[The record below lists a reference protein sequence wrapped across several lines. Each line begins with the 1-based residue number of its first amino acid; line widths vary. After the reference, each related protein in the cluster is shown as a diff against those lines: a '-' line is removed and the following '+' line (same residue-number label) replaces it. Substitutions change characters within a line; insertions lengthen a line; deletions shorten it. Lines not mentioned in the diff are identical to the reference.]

1 MRSGALEMMLWYVL
15 MAVWIFGTIA
25 AIVHLVVKVHAPT
38 WAVVLIAAAMIVV
51 PVIPVVAYWAVRR
64 RPAQDAPEGRAAG
77 ATSARSLA
85 HPRSPMPWRVLVDPP
100 AARMWI

>member
-1 MRSGALEMMLWYVL
+1 MRSGALEMMLWYLL

-51 PVIPVVAYWAVRR
+51 PVIPVIVYWAVVAGRR
-64 RPAQDAPEGRAAG
+64 RMHPTAAP
-77 ATSARSLA
+77 LA
-85 HPRSPMPWRVLVDPP
+85 PPPP
-100 AARMWI
+100 APSRTHDS

>member
-51 PVIPVVAYWAVRR
+51 PVIPVVANWAVVAGRGGCTRGPRR
-64 RPAQDAPEGRAAG
+64 WRHLRPLSSAPTIPDR
-77 ATSARSLA
+77 R
-85 HPRSPMPWRVLVDPP
+85 
-100 AARMWI
+100 